1 MAKRYDNGNIKWGGI
16 PRKWISPE
24 DANALLDKLDV
35 RYNAESDLFYA
46 PTSIGDYQNKV
57 WFKATKNIVDIF
69 VIDKKETFDAKGRPS
84 GVKYE
89 PSRYF
94 VRINAPRTQT
104 QTSGAEVRKYMEYE
118 FSSMY
123 GLTFKEAFGY
133 STIAANCIPKP
144 LNETTRDGRVSPEI
158 QYPFFKIDASS
169 AYGNEASKTLPTM
182 NGSRVVD
189 GYMEPTTEFPFVF
202 YIEEGKMAIL
212 NEFNTN
218 TAATA
223 KKSLMCPASP
233 YTLAPIFLQLYVR
246 KEQAKSKE
254 EKQYYKDIMNFFVG
268 MWHYRPK
275 DKDGNLIEP
284 GQPGYDPTCPRYAI
298 LAAVVK
304 ERCNQRMLRL
314 RDEIEEVPG
323 NEVWLINTDAVGW
336 VGKDM
341 PHLYT
346 TEKQLGNLLLEHKNA
361 EAIILGSK
369 KYQIRDENGTET
381 KWAGVPL
388 EKTEKMGF
396 REIITSP
403 ERTELIEF
411 DTTTSRFTIKP
422 I

>member
-1 MAKRYDNGNIKWGGI
+1 MAKRYDNGNIKWSGI

-24 DANALLDKLDV
+24 DANALLDRLDV

-69 VIDKKETFDAKGRPS
+69 VIEKVETFDTKERPI

-104 QTSGAEVRKYMEYE
+104 QTSGAEVRKYMEHE

-133 STIAANCIPKP
+133 STMAANCIPKP
-144 LNETTRDGRVSPEI
+144 LNETTRDGRVSPEV

-189 GYMEPTTEFPFVF
+189 GYMEPTTDFPFVF
-202 YIEEGKMAIL
+202 YIEEGKIAIL

-233 YTLAPIFLQLYVR
+233 YSLAPIFLRLYEK
-246 KEQAKSKE
+246 KERAKSKE

-275 DKDGNLIEP
+275 DKDGNLIRP
-284 GQPGYDPTCPRYAI
+284 GQPGYDATCPRYSI

-314 RDEIEEVPG
+314 RDEIEAVPG

-346 TEKQLGNLLLEHKNA
+346 TKKQLGNLLLEHKNA

-369 KYQIRDENGTET
+369 KYQIRDENGIET

-411 DTTTSRFTIKP
+411 DTTISRFTIKP